1 MNIIVV
7 MKGIAHF
14 STQVMLALLMD
25 LMTCWL
31 GPAPGLLLMVP
42 PMRFTGHGRLE
53 IILHV

>member
-14 STQVMLALLMD
+14 STQVMLAQLMD

-31 GPAPGLLLMVP
+31 SPAPGLLLMVP
-42 PMRFTGHGRLE
+42 PMRFIGHGRLE

>member
-7 MKGIAHF
+7 MTRLAHLP
-14 STQVMLALLMD
+14 TQVMLAQLMD

-31 GPAPGLLLMVP
+31 SPAPSLLLMVP